1 MFHQILN
8 ASLLQRFIA
17 SLFWL
22 CGEIFLLGLLIIAT
36 VTVTKV
42 LEGSWRD
49 LSTFLQKRSRLQ
61 TVAAV
66 GRLYKLLKLSAC

>member
-1 MFHQILN
+1 MLGFC
-8 ASLLQRFIA
+8 SVLLQLWGERF
-17 SLFWL
+17 LPW
-22 CGEIFLLGLLIIAT
+22 LLIIAT

-49 LSTFLQKRSRLQ
+49 LSTFLQKGSRLQ

-66 GRLYKLLKLSAC
+66 AVHISYLNSVHVNVILKD

>member
-1 MFHQILN
+1 MLGFC
-8 ASLLQRFIA
+8 SVLLQLWGERF
-17 SLFWL
+17 LPW
-22 CGEIFLLGLLIIAT
+22 LLIIAT

-66 GRLYKLLKLSAC
+66 AVYISYLNSVHVNVILKD